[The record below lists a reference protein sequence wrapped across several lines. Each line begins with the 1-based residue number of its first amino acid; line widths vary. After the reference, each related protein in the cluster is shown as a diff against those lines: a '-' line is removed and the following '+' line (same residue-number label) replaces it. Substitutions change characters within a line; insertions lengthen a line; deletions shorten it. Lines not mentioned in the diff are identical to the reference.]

1 MYIGRIYLAVIIV
14 TNSEI
19 IEIKQVI
26 SHFQIIDINTY
37 DWFVLHV

>member
-1 MYIGRIYLAVIIV
+1 MYIDRIYLAVIIV

-19 IEIKQVI
+19 IEIKQVT
-26 SHFQIIDINTY
+26 SHVQIININTY